1 MIWNYDIMMHGTW
14 DANAFNTLNDTALT
28 EISKFIDAG
37 RGVLSGHD
45 TIGSIFG
52 KKNGISKL
60 AEKFNII
67 RGAEGN
73 AADNRI

>member
-1 MIWNYDIMMHGTW
+1 MMHGTW
-14 DANAFNTLNDTALT
+14 DANAFNTLNDTAIT

-37 RGVLSGHD
+37 RGVLSGYD

-73 AADNRI
+73 AAANRI

>member
-1 MIWNYDIMMHGTW
+1 MMHGTW
-14 DANAFNTLNDTALT
+14 DANAFNTLNDAALT

-45 TIGSIFG
+45 TIGSIFV
-52 KKNGISKL
+52 KKNVISKL

-73 AADNRI
+73 AAANRI